1 MSPHATDREPSHSSP
16 TVLDLQVEQYLNH
29 LLVERGLSK
38 NTLTAYRR
46 DLARDVEFCRA
57 AGIVQAQDITHEV
70 VTQFAASL
78 AMPVGDAKPLASASI
93 SRAIS
98 GMRGF
103 HRFLLLEQVTD
114 VDVSH
119 DLKPQVPRRRLP
131 KALSVEQVLA
141 MLATPNPDEVVG
153 IRDRALLEFLYATG
167 ARVSEVLALD
177 VDDVDVDSHVVRL
190 RGKGGKQRIVPIG
203 SHARAALA
211 AYLVRAR
218 PTFVAKSKHGQA
230 AIFLNTN
237 GGRLSRQSA
246 WLIIKQSAEAA
257 HITSAVSPHVM
268 RHSFAT
274 HLLDGGA
281 DVRVVQELLGH
292 ASVATTQIYTMV
304 TVDRLREVYVTS
316 HPRALAK

>member
-1 MSPHATDREPSHSSP
+1 MSPPDTDVQSAPSRP
-16 TVLDLQVEQYLNH
+16 TNLDMQVEQYLNH
-29 LLVERGLSK
+29 LIVERGLSA
-38 NTLTAYRR
+38 NTLAAYRR
-46 DLARDVEFCRA
+46 DLTKYTDFCHA
-57 AGIVQAQDITHEV
+57 VGITKAQDI
-70 VTQFAASL
+70 
-78 AMPVGDAKPLASASI
+78 
-93 SRAIS
+93 S
-98 GMRGF
+98 GVRGF
-103 HRFLLLEQVTD
+103 HRFLLLEQVTA
-114 VDVSH
+114 VDPSH

-131 KALSVEQVLA
+131 KALRVDEVLA
-141 MLATPNPDEVVG
+141 MLAVPNPEEVTG

-177 VDDVDVDSHVVRL
+177 VDDLDEQSQVVRL
-190 RGKGGKQRIVPIG
+190 QGKGGKQRLVPIG
-203 SHARAALA
+203 SHARDALA
-211 AYLVRAR
+211 AYLVRSR
-218 PTFVAKSKHGQA
+218 PSLVAKSKHGQPA
-230 AIFLNTN
+230 LFLNST

-246 WLIIKQSAEAA
+246 WLIIKNAAQAANISAD
-257 HITSAVSPHVM
+257 VSPHVL

>member
-1 MSPHATDREPSHSSP
+1 MSPPDTDVQSAPSRP
-16 TVLDLQVEQYLNH
+16 TNLDIQVEQYLNH
-29 LLVERGLSK
+29 LIVERGLSA
-38 NTLTAYRR
+38 NTLAAYRR
-46 DLARDVEFCRA
+46 DLTKYTDFCHA
-57 AGIVQAQDITHEV
+57 VGITKAQDISGET

-78 AMPVGDAKPLASASI
+78 AKSTAGRKPLASASI
-93 SRAIS
+93 SRIIS
-98 GMRGF
+98 GVRGF
-103 HRFLLLEQVTD
+103 HRFLLLEQVTA
-114 VDVSH
+114 VDPSH

-131 KALSVEQVLA
+131 KALRVDEVLA
-141 MLATPNPDEVVG
+141 MLAVPNPEEVTG

-177 VDDVDVDSHVVRL
+177 VDDLDEQSQVVRL
-190 RGKGGKQRIVPIG
+190 QGKGGKQRLVPIG
-203 SHARAALA
+203 SHARDALA
-211 AYLVRAR
+211 AYLVRSR
-218 PTFVAKSKHGQA
+218 PSLVAKSKHGQPA
-230 AIFLNTN
+230 LFLNST

-246 WLIIKQSAEAA
+246 WLIIKNAAQAANISAD
-257 HITSAVSPHVM
+257 VSPHVL